1 MNNQTGKKKLK
12 NGLIL
17 TLFIL
22 SAAIGFALLTVGVW
36 GDAEASMFDLIDKGE
51 KRLGTLSCPILIT
64 AQDQEQFSAKFHN
77 PLERE
82 IKPAVR
88 VRVSSGHLTM
98 IAQDDIK
105 FQLAPDESRKLAWP
119 VDPDDAV
126 YGKMVLVKV
135 YMFRNYPIPSKHDTC
150 GIFVLD
156 IPVLKG
162 KQIVFGSLGLSMVG
176 MVAGIFL
183 WQRNNKLMTK
193 RQEELYRAMLIMA
206 GSLAFG
212 LIASLLGYWLLWG
225 RENPRRRTCSI
236 VWKQEG
242 PWPMCRVSP
251 SNATTKL

>member
-1 MNNQTGKKKLK
+1 MNHQTGKKKLN

-36 GDAEASMFDLIDKGE
+36 GDAEASMFDLINKGE
-51 KRLGTLSCPILIT
+51 KRLGTLSCPVLVT
-64 AQDQEQFSAKFHN
+64 AQDEEQFSAKFHN
-77 PLERE
+77 PLERN

-98 IAQDDIK
+98 ISQDDIK
-105 FQLAPDESRKLAWP
+105 FQLAPDESRKLTWP
-119 VDPDDAV
+119 VDPEDAV

-162 KQIVFGSLGLSMVG
+162 KQVVYGSLGLSMVG
-176 MVAGIFL
+176 MAAGVYL
-183 WQRNNKLMTK
+183 WRRNNKLMTR
-193 RQEELYRAMLIMA
+193 RQQELFRAMLIMA
-206 GSLAFG
+206 GSLAIG
-212 LIASLLGYWLLWG
+212 LVASMLGSWLIGGIGVVIAVLLLVGTILQML
-225 RENPRRRTCSI
+225 
-236 VWKQEG
+236 K
-242 PWPMCRVSP
+242 
-251 SNATTKL
+251 